1 MPGGSL
7 LAGGHESTQSV
18 LFMVKTTEKTAGE
31 ATKMTIWGLLKNI
44 LPYVLPYRGL
54 VAVTLL
60 LTLVGS
66 LMAQVNAVVLDRA
79 VDRINA
85 LIQTPGGFSWG
96 SAVSILTVISIILL
110 GKEVVAALV
119 TFFQRYYGERMRI
132 LVSQDLSLKVV
143 ERVLSFRMAFFSAEG
158 NETGRLQSRIDRG
171 IMSLSNTVNN
181 FFIEILPLF
190 TSAVLALALMFI
202 ANVYVGLVALCIVP
216 IYFYVTYIQAGRMK
230 GGRRS
235 IFSGHQAVSQGILSI
250 IESINV
256 IKSFNREQ
264 IEADRQ
270 ANLQRTM
277 TGLQLNM
284 RKQSYMFGG
293 LKSFLEQ
300 IGTVL
305 IIILTAYLVLIDYP
319 GMSIGKI
326 MYHVMLFANVSAP
339 IRQLHRIYDDMNDA
353 LIYAEGFFG
362 ILQAED
368 QKEPTGRHR
377 PAEVG
382 GDFELEHVDF
392 TYPGGTHALTDV
404 SMRIESGKITALVGL
419 SGAGKTTIVN
429 LLDKFYQPQGGV
441 IKLDGTDLN
450 QWDTRWLREH
460 IGLVLQKNHIF
471 DGTIEEN
478 IKYGNPEATHD
489 DVVWAA
495 RQAFLYDQV
504 AQLPNGF
511 DTSALQLSGG
521 QQQRVAIARMFIK
534 NPPIIFLDEPTA
546 SLDAIA
552 TEQIKAS
559 IDAIKQGRTVVIIS
573 HNIGQIIDADQI
585 YVLEHGRVVQS
596 GTPDEVYR
604 QGGLYK
610 DIFDASARSMNVG
623 KIADTISGA

>member
-1 MPGGSL
+1 MNETGR
-7 LAGGHESTQSV
+7 
-18 LFMVKTTEKTAGE
+18 
-31 ATKMTIWGLLKNI
+31 MTIPGLLKAL
-44 LPYVLPYRGL
+44 LPYVLPFKWL
-54 VAVTLL
+54 IAITLT

-79 VDRINA
+79 VDSINA

-96 SAVSILTVISIILL
+96 SAVRLLTVISVILL
-110 GKEVVAALV
+110 GKEVVGAVV

-132 LVSQDLSLKVV
+132 LVSRDLSLRVV
-143 ERVLSFRMAFFSAEG
+143 ERMLSFRLAFFTAEG
-158 NETGRLQSRIDRG
+158 NETGKLQSRIDRG

-190 TSAVLALALMFI
+190 TSALLALVLMFL
-202 ANVYVGLVALCIVP
+202 ANVYVGLVALCIIPV
-216 IYFYVTYIQAGRMK
+216 YFYVTYVQASRMK

-235 IFSGHQAVSQGILSI
+235 IFGGHQAVSQGILNI
-250 IESINV
+250 IESITV
-256 IKSFNREQ
+256 IKSFNREE
-264 IEADRQ
+264 IESERQ
-270 ANLQRTM
+270 AALQRKM
-277 TGLQLNM
+277 TGLQLTM
-284 RKQSYMFGG
+284 RKQSYLFNG

-319 GMSIGKI
+319 GMTIGKI

-362 ILQAED
+362 ILRADE
-368 QKEPTGRHR
+368 EVEATGSYR
-377 PAEVG
+377 PEAVK
-382 GDFELEHVDF
+382 GDFELSGIDF
-392 TYPGGTHALTDV
+392 TYGNGTKALSDV
-404 SMRIESGKITALVGL
+404 TMHIPSGKITAFVGL
-419 SGAGKTTIVN
+419 SGAGKSTLIN
-429 LLDKFYQPQGGV
+429 LLDKFYHPDTGS
-441 IKLDGTDLN
+441 IRLDGVELN
-450 QWDTRWLREH
+450 QWDTQWLRDH

-478 IKYGNPEATHD
+478 IKYGHPQATHE
-489 DVVWAA
+489 DVVRAA
-495 RQAFLYDQV
+495 RQAYIYDQV
-504 AQLPNGF
+504 MQLPNGF
-511 DTSALQLSGG
+511 DTMALQLSGG

-559 IDAIKQGRTVVIIS
+559 IDAIKRGRTVIIIS

-585 YVLEHGRVVQS
+585 YVLEHGRVVQA
-596 GTPDEVYR
+596 GEPEAVYQ

-610 DIFDASARSMNVG
+610 DIVDASARSMNVD
-623 KIADTISGA
+623 KISRLTDS

>member
-1 MPGGSL
+1 MNETGR
-7 LAGGHESTQSV
+7 
-18 LFMVKTTEKTAGE
+18 
-31 ATKMTIWGLLKNI
+31 MTIPGLLKAL
-44 LPYVLPYRGL
+44 LPYVLPYKWL
-54 VAVTLL
+54 IAITLT

-79 VDRINA
+79 VDSINV
-85 LIQTPGGFSWG
+85 LIQTPGGFSWS
-96 SAVSILTVISIILL
+96 SAVRLLTLISVILL
-110 GKEVVAALV
+110 GKEVVGAVV

-132 LVSQDLSLKVV
+132 LVSRDLSLNVV
-143 ERVLSFRMAFFSAEG
+143 ERMLSFRLAFFTAEG
-158 NETGRLQSRIDRG
+158 NETGKLQSRIDRG

-190 TSAVLALALMFI
+190 TSAFLALVLMFL
-202 ANVYVGLVALCIVP
+202 ANVYVGLVALCIIP
-216 IYFYVTYIQAGRMK
+216 IYFYVTYVQASRMK

-235 IFSGHQAVSQGILSI
+235 IFGGHQAVSQGILNI
-250 IESINV
+250 IESITV
-256 IKSFNREQ
+256 IKSFNRET

-270 ANLQRTM
+270 AALQRKM

-284 RKQSYMFGG
+284 RKQSYLFNG

-300 IGTVL
+300 IGMVL

-319 GMSIGKI
+319 GMTIGKI

-362 ILQAED
+362 ILRADE
-368 QKEPTGRHR
+368 EVEATGTYR
-377 PAEVG
+377 PEEVK
-382 GDFELEHVDF
+382 GDFELSGIDF
-392 TYPGGTHALTDV
+392 TYGNGTKALSDV
-404 SMRIESGKITALVGL
+404 AMHIPSGKITAFVGL
-419 SGAGKTTIVN
+419 SGAGKSTLIN
-429 LLDKFYQPQGGV
+429 LLDKFYQPDKGS
-441 IKLDGTDLN
+441 IRLDGVELSE
-450 QWDTRWLREH
+450 WDTQWLRDH

-478 IKYGNPEATHD
+478 IKYGHPEATHD
-489 DVVWAA
+489 DVVRAA
-495 RQAFLYDQV
+495 QQAYIYDQIM
-504 AQLPNGF
+504 QLPNGF
-511 DTSALQLSGG
+511 DTMALQLSGG

-559 IDAIKQGRTVVIIS
+559 IDAIKRGRTVIIIS

-585 YVLEHGRVVQS
+585 YVLEHGRVVQA
-596 GTPDEVYR
+596 GEPEAVYQ

-610 DIFDASARSMNVG
+610 DIVDASARSMNVD
-623 KIADTISGA
+623 KISRLTDS